1 MIPTL
6 YVVATPIGNL
16 SDITYRAVEI
26 LKSVD
31 CIAAEDTR
39 HSKRLMDFHAIQTP
53 LISYHEFGG
62 DFQLNQVL
70 QRLKNGES
78 VALIS
83 DAGTPLISDPGY
95 KLVTKANDENIKVVP
110 LPGPSAVITALS
122 VAGLP
127 TDEFSFH
134 GFLPAKQKA
143 RKDVLAAFVE
153 SPVTAV
159 FYEAPHRIVVCL
171 NDMRDLF
178 GGDRRVCLIRE
189 LTKTFETIELNTL
202 DALCEWVI
210 SDLNQQKGEM
220 VVVLSGVK
228 VQVEELL
235 SDDAKALAISLL
247 EYMPPKAISKLVAE
261 HKNVSKKDVYNFL
274 LSLKSS

>member
-16 SDITYRAVEI
+16 SDISFRAVEI
-26 LKSVD
+26 LQAVD

-39 HSKRLMDFHAIQTP
+39 HSRRLMDFHAIQTP

-62 DFQLNQVL
+62 EFQLNQVL
-70 QRLKNGES
+70 KRLKSGES

-95 KLVTKANDENIKVVP
+95 KLVVQAKEEGIKIVP
-110 LPGPSAVITALS
+110 VPGASAVITALS
-122 VAGLP
+122 VSGLP

-134 GFLPAKQKA
+134 GFLPSKQKA
-143 RKDVLAAFVE
+143 RQDVLSQFIE

-159 FYEAPHRIVVCL
+159 VYETPHRILACLKDMRVLFGEDRKVCL
-171 NDMRDLF
+171 
-178 GGDRRVCLIRE
+178 VRE
-189 LTKTFETIELNTL
+189 LTKTFETIELKPIGE
-202 DALCEWVI
+202 LCDWVEA
-210 SDLNQQKGEM
+210 DNNQQKGEM
-220 VVVLSGVK
+220 VVVISGVK
-228 VQVEELL
+228 TTVQSELTA
-235 SDDAKALAISLL
+235 DAEALALSLL
-247 EYMPPKAISKLVAE
+247 EYMPPKAISKIVAE
-261 HKNVSKKDVYNFL
+261 HKNVNKKDVYNFL

>member
-16 SDITYRAVEI
+16 SDITFRAVEI

-39 HSKRLMDFHAIQTP
+39 HSRRLMDFHNIPTS

-62 DFQLNQVL
+62 EYQLNQVL
-70 QRLKNGES
+70 NRLKNGES

-95 KLVTKANDENIKVVP
+95 KLVTQAKEENIKVVP
-110 LPGPSAVITALS
+110 VPGPSAVITALS

-134 GFLPAKQKA
+134 GFLPSKQKA
-143 RKDVLAAFVE
+143 RKDVLTAFIE

-159 FYEAPHRIVVCL
+159 FYEAPHRILVCL
-171 NDMRDLF
+171 QDMRDLF
-178 GGDRRVCLIRE
+178 GGERKVCLVRE
-189 LTKTFETIELNTL
+189 LTKTFETIELKTL
-202 DALCEWVI
+202 DELCEWVEG
-210 SDLNQQKGEM
+210 DLNQQKGEM
-220 VVVLSGVK
+220 VVVVSGVK
-228 VQVEELL
+228 ARVEETL
-235 SDDAKALAISLL
+235 SDSAKALAVSLF
-247 EYMPPKAISKLVAE
+247 EHMPPKIVSKLVAE
-261 HKNVSKKDVYNFL
+261 HKNVSKKDVYQFL

>member
-16 SDITYRAVEI
+16 SDISFRAVEI
-26 LKSVD
+26 LQAVD

-39 HSKRLMDFHAIQTP
+39 HSRRLMDFHAIQTP

-62 DFQLNQVL
+62 EFQLNQVL
-70 QRLKNGES
+70 KRLKSGES

-95 KLVTKANDENIKVVP
+95 KLVVQAKDEGIKIVP
-110 LPGPSAVITALS
+110 VPGASAVITALS
-122 VAGLP
+122 VSGLP

-134 GFLPAKQKA
+134 GFLPSKQKA
-143 RKDVLAAFVE
+143 RQDILSQFIE

-159 FYEAPHRIVVCL
+159 VYETPHRILACLKDMRVLFGEDRKVCL
-171 NDMRDLF
+171 
-178 GGDRRVCLIRE
+178 VRE
-189 LTKTFETIELNTL
+189 LTKTFETIELKPIGE
-202 DALCEWVI
+202 LCDWVEA
-210 SDLNQQKGEM
+210 DNNQQKGEM
-220 VVVLSGVK
+220 VVVISGVK
-228 VQVEELL
+228 TTVQSELTA
-235 SDDAKALAISLL
+235 DAEALALSLL
-247 EYMPPKAISKLVAE
+247 EYMPPKAISKIVAE
-261 HKNVSKKDVYNFL
+261 HKNVNKKDVYNFL

>member
-16 SDITYRAVEI
+16 SDISFRAVEI
-26 LKSVD
+26 LQAVD

-39 HSKRLMDFHAIQTP
+39 HSRRLMDFHAIQTP

-62 DFQLNQVL
+62 EFQLNQVL
-70 QRLKNGES
+70 KRLKNGES

-95 KLVTKANDENIKVVP
+95 KLVVQAKEEGIKIVP
-110 LPGPSAVITALS
+110 VPGASAVITALS
-122 VAGLP
+122 VSGLP

-134 GFLPAKQKA
+134 GFLPSKQKA
-143 RKDVLAAFVE
+143 RQDILSQFIE

-159 FYEAPHRIVVCL
+159 VYETPHRILACLKDMRVLFGEDRKVCL
-171 NDMRDLF
+171 
-178 GGDRRVCLIRE
+178 VRE
-189 LTKTFETIELNTL
+189 LTKTFETIELKPIGE
-202 DALCEWVI
+202 LCDWVEA
-210 SDLNQQKGEM
+210 DNNQQKGEI
-220 VVVLSGVK
+220 VVVISGVK
-228 VQVEELL
+228 TTVQSELTA
-235 SDDAKALAISLL
+235 DAEALALSLL
-247 EYMPPKAISKLVAE
+247 EYMPPKAISKIVAE
-261 HKNVSKKDVYNFL
+261 HKNVNKKDVYNFL

>member
-16 SDITYRAVEI
+16 SDISFRAVEI
-26 LKSVD
+26 LQAVD

-39 HSKRLMDFHAIQTP
+39 HSRRLMDFHAIQTP

-62 DFQLNQVL
+62 EFQLNQVL
-70 QRLKNGES
+70 KRLKNGES

-95 KLVTKANDENIKVVP
+95 KLVVQAKDEGIKIVP
-110 LPGPSAVITALS
+110 VPGASAVITALS
-122 VAGLP
+122 VSGLP

-134 GFLPAKQKA
+134 GFLPSKQKA
-143 RKDVLAAFVE
+143 RQDILSQFIE

-159 FYEAPHRIVVCL
+159 VYETPHRILACLKDMRVLFGEDRKVCL
-171 NDMRDLF
+171 
-178 GGDRRVCLIRE
+178 VRE
-189 LTKTFETIELNTL
+189 LTKTFETIELKPIGE
-202 DALCEWVI
+202 LCDWVEA
-210 SDLNQQKGEM
+210 DNNQQKGEM
-220 VVVLSGVK
+220 VVVISGVK
-228 VQVEELL
+228 TTVQSELTA
-235 SDDAKALAISLL
+235 DAEALALSLL
-247 EYMPPKAISKLVAE
+247 EYMPPKAISKIVAE
-261 HKNVSKKDVYNFL
+261 HKNVNKKDVYNFL

>member
-16 SDITYRAVEI
+16 SDITFRAIEI
-26 LKSVD
+26 LKTVD

-39 HSKRLMDFHAIQTP
+39 HSKRLMNFYGIETS

-62 DFQLNQVL
+62 DHQLNQVL
-70 QRLKNGES
+70 KRLKNGES

-95 KLVTKANDENIKVVP
+95 KLVTLANENNVKVVP
-110 LPGPSAVITALS
+110 VPGPSAVITALS

-134 GFLPAKQKA
+134 GFLPSKQKA
-143 RKDVLAAFVE
+143 RQDVLTRFIS

-159 FYEAPHRIVVCL
+159 FYEAPHRILASL
-171 NDMRDLF
+171 NDMQLLF
-178 GGDRRVCLIRE
+178 GADRRVCLVRE
-189 LTKTFETIELNTL
+189 LTKTFETIELKTI
-202 DALCEWVI
+202 AELCVWVE
-210 SDLNQQKGEM
+210 SDPNQQKGEM
-220 VVVLSGVK
+220 VIVVSGVK
-228 VQVEELL
+228 GIVQDVL
-235 SDDAKALAISLL
+235 SDEAKVLAEKLL

-261 HKNVSKKDVYNFL
+261 DKQVAKKDVYNYL
-274 LSLKSS
+274 LSLKTD

>member
-16 SDITYRAVEI
+16 ADITLRALDV
-26 LKSVD
+26 LNSVD

-39 HSKRLMDFHAIQTP
+39 HSKRLMDFHNIATP

-62 DFQLNQVL
+62 DAQLNQVL
-70 QRLKNGES
+70 QRLSHGDS

-95 KLVTKANDENIKVVP
+95 KLVVEAKALGILVVP
-110 LPGPSAVITALS
+110 LPGPCAVIAALS

-127 TDEFSFH
+127 TDSFSFQ

-143 RKDVLAAFVE
+143 RQDVLAAFNE
-153 SPVTAV
+153 SPSTTV
-159 FYEAPHRIVVCL
+159 FYEAPHRILVCL
-171 NDMRDLF
+171 EDMRQLF
-178 GGDRRVCLIRE
+178 GGSRQVCLIRE
-189 LTKTFETIELNTL
+189 LTKTFETVELNSL
-202 DALCEWVI
+202 DYLCDWVKG
-210 SDLNQQKGEM
+210 DANQQKGEI

-228 VQVEELL
+228 TLVQEVL
-235 SDDAKALAISLL
+235 SDDAKALANSLVA
-247 EYMPPKAISKLVAE
+247 YVPPKVISKMVAE
-261 HKNVSKKDVYNFL
+261 HKNVNKKDVYNYL
-274 LSLKSS
+274 LSLKSD